1 MCGPVIVSCY
11 HIHVININAMTPIT
25 PTIIAQVW
33 EVCARHLVADTDLVP
48 LSCITPSEAALNPS
62 EVP

>member
-1 MCGPVIVSCY
+1 
-11 HIHVININAMTPIT
+11 MTPIT